1 VMVAVLVVSC
11 PCALSLA
18 TPAALAAATGALHR
32 LGILVT
38 RGHALETLSQVMH
51 VVLDKTGT
59 LTLGR
64 LALIGAI
71 PLGGT
76 AREAALALAAALE
89 RGSEHPVARAL
100 RAEAPGAAQ
109 VRVEDAVNHPGLGI
123 EGRVNGRRV
132 RIGSPAFASGVNG
145 QPLPNELLFAADE
158 VTVAVLADEQG
169 YLAMFTFGDRVRP
182 GARQLVRELEADG
195 RTVCLLSGDRRAT
208 VEHVAREL
216 GIRTAVWEATPDSK
230 LAYVRG
236 LQARGAVVAMVG
248 DGINDAPVLAQAQ
261 VSIAM
266 GGGTDLA
273 HASADM
279 VLVADDLFRLSAAF
293 DTAGRAMRIIRQNL
307 AWAAAYNAVAIPLA
321 VAGLVTPLAAGVGMA
336 LSSLAVVANALR
348 LQPAAALRENP
359 PAARN
364 AGGGALAAR

>member
-1 VMVAVLVVSC
+1 VDDV
-11 PCALSLA
+11 
-18 TPAALAAATGALHR
+18 
-32 LGILVT
+32 
-38 RGHALETLSQVMH
+38 
-51 VVLDKTGT
+51 
-59 LTLGR
+59 
-64 LALIGAI
+64 
-71 PLGGT
+71 
-76 AREAALALAAALE
+76 
-89 RGSEHPVARAL
+89 
-100 RAEAPGAAQ
+100 
-109 VRVEDAVNHPGLGI
+109 VNHPGLGI
-123 EGRVNGRRV
+123 EGRMNGRRV

-145 QPLPNELLFAADE
+145 RPLPNELLFAADE

-182 GARQLVRELEADG
+182 GARQLVRELEAGG

-216 GIRTAVWEATPDSK
+216 GIRTAVWESTPDFK
-230 LAYVRG
+230 LEYVRG

-248 DGINDAPVLAQAQ
+248 DGVNDAPVLAQAQ
-261 VSIAM
+261 LSIAM

-279 VLVADDLFRLSAAF
+279 VLVADDLFSLSAAF

-321 VAGLVTPLAAGVGMA
+321 VAGLVTPVVAGVGMA

-348 LQPAAALRENP
+348 LQPAAVLRKP
-359 PAARN
+359 PAARRN